1 MQKISLKNIF
11 WRINHEEIEVTDLI
25 TDVTDLIDTVNRIE
39 EKIKCG
45 VEVRE

>member
-1 MQKISLKNIF
+1 MK
-11 WRINHEEIEVTDLI
+11 EIEVTDLI

-45 VEVRE
+45 VEVEE